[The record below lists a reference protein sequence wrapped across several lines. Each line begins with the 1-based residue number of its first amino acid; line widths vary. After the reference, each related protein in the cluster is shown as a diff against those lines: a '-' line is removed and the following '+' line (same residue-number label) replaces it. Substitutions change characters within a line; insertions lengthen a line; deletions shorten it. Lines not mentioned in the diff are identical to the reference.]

1 METYTIPPDPYAAL
15 QLNRNSSPQEIK
27 ARYYQLAR
35 RYHPNRSYGS
45 DEAKS
50 ALASHFHR
58 IHEAW
63 LLLSNPVLR
72 KRYLELI
79 ELKELQDKI
88 VHNHVETG
96 IWERNADASSSED
109 WASSDPD
116 EYDLTHLSA
125 IRRARSPMGDT
136 RSDVEDTDRATS
148 LTEATEDPAGVSKR
162 RPRGREPER
171 RETVPSGQKPQG
183 RQEREGSDAQA
194 AEKRRRKI
202 AKYKKKEMEALHD
215 YTYAMLAKFAAE
227 EDAERTRMQYETAKW
242 KREKAQNAPREIS
255 TRVRLAQ
262 QVNKAVMAFRS
273 MQAGPKLQRRPTL
286 NLHRHILG
294 GAETSR
300 DGDFLTVSSPTAG
313 RQLGSQWR
321 GWSSDISG
329 DQTSSESDGGS
340 HSMARKHTR
349 SPATISARRKR
360 PDASPLHQ
368 RAFSEPDAIKH
379 TKQVNGDDQDDPP
392 FRLVVKRPTGFDGF
406 AGPSAPESSDGSA
419 SPMSGSSRS
428 PSPYR
433 QGQPLELVLFSQDVH
448 DANIT
453 SVLQTKRT
461 MSAPVPGHFRHDS
474 DPDLMHTR
482 IPESICTIKVVGDL
496 RFPAKIPRDH
506 VHKLELADEARL
518 LRPPSDEDG
527 HPEQLLRRLARLD
540 EGVARKFM
548 VKPDIKSIFAFRLIC
563 SSHHSIHRS
572 LPSFIALSYRRKR
585 VVEKYPSHYTLP
597 LEKEMLQ
604 AVWEERISE
613 KEGLW
618 IDQICIDQDSDEEK
632 TISMSAMDLVYRSA
646 RLVVVALDDLELTE
660 QEGSVLKN
668 HVIEY
673 ERLKHVAE
681 NKRFRRQKTPY
692 LEAHDDL
699 LQVLQKILSS
709 SWFRRAWC
717 RHEMRLARDHVFLLP
732 CRTKGPFKRT
742 VLRLTSSCIAH
753 LLALATEVPFD
764 AKIELLKPAL
774 HAFFRDRT
782 QPSDPGEEIISHHGN
797 FTTVVAEVFG
807 MEAGGDPKLPASQRE
822 ADARRDKVSIILNTM
837 ECGLALRH
845 DARST
850 HLSMSKEDCYY
861 SLLLLALAARDP
873 GALCSVGKPLYLPPP
888 QTMRLKRPAVSSWLF
903 EPTNVDAGLNNYRT
917 LDRLPTN
924 SDLSTG
930 ISHGS
935 HFVQLNLHI
944 LDPRNVH
951 HASSDQT
958 IFSLAQSFL
967 KTCESRKYGRHRKRY
982 LIHDAHANANFGS
995 MRAVYEE
1002 TLACVFACGPEW
1014 MSEVCARHGMS
1025 RFKIDLEP
1033 AYWLMAALHNM
1044 RGQWPNA
1051 NWTKQAAEFIMDFVN
1066 FLVIRGMPQRQ
1077 LRQPEAWRPSVA
1089 KIPNGGKVL
1098 MFRPPGDDV
1107 TAAVPSVLLDV
1118 DYVHLSRLWMLTP
1131 RKTAAKW
1138 TLVGKSV
1145 MFGDDAAVSQINC
1158 DGDEAQVVKHQQKV
1172 FGRDV
1177 GEMDA

>member
-15 QLNRNSSPQEIK
+15 RINRNSSPQQIK

-35 RYHPNRSYGS
+35 RYHPNRIHGS

-63 LLLSNPVLR
+63 LLLSNPELR

-79 ELKELQDKI
+79 ELKELQDKV
-88 VHNHVETG
+88 VHKHVEMG
-96 IWERNADASSSED
+96 FVERDADRSSSED
-109 WASSDPD
+109 WASSDPE

-125 IRRARSPMGDT
+125 IRRARSPMGDI
-136 RSDVEDTDRATS
+136 RSDAEDLDRAAS
-148 LTEATEDPAGVSKR
+148 GTETADDPPGVSKR

-171 RETVPSGQKPQG
+171 RDTVPSAQKP
-183 RQEREGSDAQA
+183 RARNEREGSDAQA
-194 AEKRRRKI
+194 AEKRRKKL
-202 AKYKKKEMEALHD
+202 AKYKKKELEAFYD
-215 YTYAMLAKFAAE
+215 YRDAMLAKFAAE
-227 EDAERTRMQYETAKW
+227 EEAERTKMQYETAKW

-273 MQAGPKLQRRPTL
+273 IQTGPKLQRRPTL

-294 GAETSR
+294 GTDPSR
-300 DGDFLTVSSPTAG
+300 EGDFLTVSSPTAM

-349 SPATISARRKR
+349 SPSTISARRRR

-368 RAFSEPDAIKH
+368 RAFSEPDAVR
-379 TKQVNGDDQDDPP
+379 QVNGNNQQDDPP
-392 FRLVVKRPTGFDGF
+392 FKLVVKRPTGFDGF
-406 AGPSAPESSDGSA
+406 GGRTAPESSDGSA
-419 SPMSGSSRS
+419 SPLSGPSRS

-433 QGQPLELVLFSQDVH
+433 LGQPLALVMFSQETH
-448 DANIT
+448 DAHIASLLSKN
-453 SVLQTKRT
+453 RT
-461 MSAPVPGHFRHDS
+461 ASTPAFGHFRHNS
-474 DPDLMHTR
+474 DPDLPHTR
-482 IPESICTIKVVGDL
+482 TPESICTIKVIGDL
-496 RFPAKIPRDH
+496 RFPSVIPRDH
-506 VHKLELADEARL
+506 VHRLELADEARL
-518 LRPPSDEDG
+518 LKPPSDEEG
-527 HPEQLLRRLARLD
+527 HPGHLLQRLARLD
-540 EGVARKFM
+540 EGVARRFM
-548 VKPDIKSIFAFRLIC
+548 VKPDIKSIFAFRLI
-563 SSHHSIHRS
+563 SNSKLSIRQT

-585 VVEKYPSHYTLP
+585 VVEKHTSYYTLP

-613 KEGLW
+613 NEGLW

-646 RLVVVALDDLELTE
+646 RLVVVALDDLELKE
-660 QEGSVLKN
+660 HEGTVLKN

-673 ERLKHVAE
+673 ERLTHVAA

-692 LEAHDDL
+692 LESHDDL

-717 RHEMRLARDHVFLLP
+717 RHEMRLAREHVFLLP
-732 CRTKGPFKRT
+732 CRTAGSFKRT

-782 QPSDPGEEIISHHGN
+782 QPSDPGEEVVSHHGN

-845 DARST
+845 DART
-850 HLSMSKEDCYY
+850 AHLSMSKEDCYY

-873 GALCSVGKPLYLPPP
+873 GALCSVGKPMYLPQPEGM
-888 QTMRLKRPAVSSWLF
+888 QHSRPAASCWLF

-917 LDRLPTN
+917 LDRLPAN
-924 SDLSTG
+924 SRISTG
-930 ISHGS
+930 TSRGA
-935 HFVQLNLHI
+935 HFVTLDLHI
-944 LDPRNVH
+944 LNPHNLHR
-951 HASSDQT
+951 ASDDEA
-958 IFSLAQSFL
+958 ILSLAQSFL
-967 KTCESRKYGRHRKRY
+967 STCEARKYGRHRKRY
-982 LIHDAHANANFGS
+982 LLHDAHANANFGS

-1014 MSEVCARHGMS
+1014 MSEVCARHGVS

-1044 RGQWPNA
+1044 RGQWPKA
-1051 NWTKQAAEFIMDFVN
+1051 PWTKQAAEFIMDFVN

-1077 LRQPEAWRPSVA
+1077 LRRPEAWRPSVA
-1089 KIPNGGKVL
+1089 KTPNGGRVL
-1098 MFRPPGDDV
+1098 MFRPPGEHV

-1118 DYVHLSRLWMLTP
+1118 DYVHLARLWMLVP
-1131 RKTAAKW
+1131 QKTATAKW

-1145 MFGDDAAVSQINC
+1145 MFGDDTAMLQINC
-1158 DGDEAQVVKHQQKV
+1158 DGDEGQVVKCQQKI
-1172 FGRDV
+1172 FGR
-1177 GEMDA
+1177 EMEGFEE

>member
-1 METYTIPPDPYAAL
+1 METVYTIPPDPYAAL
-15 QLNRNSSPQEIK
+15 RLNRTSSPQQIR

-35 RYHPNRSYGS
+35 RYHPNRIHGS
-45 DEAKS
+45 DEAKT

-63 LLLSNPVLR
+63 VLLSNPELR

-79 ELKELQDKI
+79 ELKELQDK
-88 VHNHVETG
+88 VEHKHVELG
-96 IWERNADASSSED
+96 FLERDGDGSSSED

-125 IRRARSPMGDT
+125 IRRARSPMGDI
-136 RSDVEDTDRATS
+136 RSDIEDTDRATS
-148 LTEATEDPAGVSKR
+148 GTEAPEDPPGAS
-162 RPRGREPER
+162 RPRRGREPER
-171 RETVPSGQKPQG
+171 REPSFARKLRPQNEG
-183 RQEREGSDAQA
+183 EGSDAAA
-194 AEKRRRKI
+194 AEKRRRKL
-202 AKYKKKEMEALHD
+202 ARYRKKELGAFYD
-215 YTYAMLAKFAAE
+215 YRDAMLAKFAAE
-227 EDAERTRMQYETAKW
+227 EEAEKTRMKYETAKW
-242 KREKAQNAPREIS
+242 KREKTQNAPREIS

-262 QVNKAVMAFRS
+262 SVNKAVMAFRS

-286 NLHRHILG
+286 SLHRHIMG
-294 GAETSR
+294 GTDPSR
-300 DGDFLTVSSPTAG
+300 EVDLLTVSSPTAG
-313 RQLGSQWR
+313 RHLASGWR

-329 DQTSSESDGGS
+329 DQTSSDSDGSS
-340 HSMARKHTR
+340 HPITRKHAR
-349 SPATISARRKR
+349 SPSTISGRRRR

-368 RAFSEPDAIKH
+368 RAFSEPDAVH
-379 TKQVNGDDQDDPP
+379 QAANGHHQDDPP
-392 FRLVVKRPTGFDGF
+392 FKLVVRQPTGFDGF
-406 AGPSAPESSDGSA
+406 VGQNAPESSDGSA
-419 SPMSGSSRS
+419 SPRSGSSRS

-433 QGQPLELVLFSQDVH
+433 HGQPLELVMYSQEVH
-448 DANIT
+448 DANLAGAA
-453 SVLQTKRT
+453 SNKRT
-461 MSAPVPGHFRHDS
+461 MSAPSLGHSRHDS
-474 DPDLMHTR
+474 DPDLQHTR
-482 IPESICTIKVVGDL
+482 IPETICAVKVIGDL
-496 RFPAKIPRDH
+496 RFTSVIPRDH
-506 VHKLELADEARL
+506 VHKLELADEDRL
-518 LRPPSDEDG
+518 LKPPSDEDQQ
-527 HPEQLLRRLARLD
+527 PEQLLRRLACLD
-540 EGVARKFM
+540 ESVARKFM

-563 SSHHSIHRS
+563 NSKHSIRRR

-585 VVEKYPSHYTLP
+585 VVEKHPNYYTLP

-604 AVWEERISE
+604 AVWEERIYE
-613 KEGLW
+613 NEGLW
-618 IDQICIDQDSDEEK
+618 VDQICIDQDSDEEK

-646 RLVVVALDDLELTE
+646 RLVVVALDDLELKE
-660 QEGSVLKN
+660 HEGTVLRN
-668 HVIEY
+668 HVIEF
-673 ERLKHVAE
+673 ERLTHVAA

-692 LEAHDDL
+692 LESHEDL

-732 CRTKGPFKRT
+732 CRTAGSFKRT

-782 QPSDPGEEIISHHGN
+782 QPSEPGEEVISHHGN

-807 MEAGGDPKLPASQRE
+807 MEAGGDPKLPESQRE

-845 DARST
+845 DARSS

-873 GALCSVGKPLYLPPP
+873 GALCSVGKPMYLPPP
-888 QTMRLKRPAVSSWLF
+888 EAVRLTRPAASSWLF

-917 LDRLPTN
+917 LDRLPAN

-930 ISHGS
+930 VSRGS
-935 HFVQLNLHI
+935 HFVQLDLHI
-944 LDPRNVH
+944 LNPHNLHR
-951 HASSDQT
+951 ASDDAD
-958 IFSLAQSFL
+958 ILSLAQAFL
-967 KTCESRKYGRHRKRY
+967 ATCEARKYGRHRKRY
-982 LIHDAHANANFGS
+982 LLHDAHANANFGS

-1002 TLACVFACGPEW
+1002 TVACVFACGPEW
-1014 MSEVCARHGMS
+1014 MSEVCARHGVS

-1044 RGQWPNA
+1044 GGKWPQA
-1051 NWTKQAAEFIMDFVN
+1051 TWVKQAAEFIMDFVN

-1077 LRQPEAWRPSVA
+1077 LRRPEAWRPSVA
-1089 KIPNGGKVL
+1089 KTANGGKVL
-1098 MFRPPGDDV
+1098 MFRPPGEDV

-1118 DYVHLSRLWMLTP
+1118 DYVHLARLWMLVP
-1131 RKTAAKW
+1131 RRTAEKW

-1145 MFGDDAAVSQINC
+1145 MFADDASVSQVNSH
-1158 DGDEAQVVKHQQKV
+1158 GDEGQVVKWQQKV

-1177 GEMDA
+1177 TELEG